1 MKIQRKRLEE
11 EINRV
16 RTEEFFLVML
26 NRNNIKRM
34 PEFLDADVIFPFGKG
49 KITCQKWLQM
59 ELDKIYLFRLRN
71 GGFVNGKEF
80 DPFFD
85 EKGEIVDYYISTGP
99 NAGERAIPIQDFAFP
114 FVKDHEP
121 SHALT
126 LSIKKGL
133 IYKIEVT
140 YHFITYEKF
149 MEQLK
154 SN

>member
-34 PEFLDADVIFPFGKG
+34 PEFLDADVIFPSGKG
-49 KITCQKWLQM
+49 KISCLQWLQV

-71 GGFVNGKEF
+71 GGFLNGKEF

-85 EKGEIVDYYISTGP
+85 EKGEIVEYYISTGP

-114 FVKDHEP
+114 FVKDHEEP
-121 SHALT
+121 HALT

-140 YHFITYEKF
+140 YHFITYDKF